1 MDTYEAISRRKTIR
15 DFTQEEIS
23 IEIVKRLLDA
33 GIKAPSH
40 DHLRDWQF
48 IIVRDKSKRR
58 ELIEQTIKPTSR
70 KEAVNIVDSWGM
82 SDEIQRE
89 MYVDAIPKQ
98 FSMLLNA
105 GCLIL
110 PCFRQTTPLL
120 QPETLSSLNAFAAIW
135 CCIENILVA
144 AAAEGIFGVTR
155 IPSEGERETIKRM
168 LNVPQDYE
176 IPCYVALGYPQK
188 SAARAKQ
195 VNVSVDE
202 RMHMNTWQVPGRQQ
216 R

>member
-15 DFTQEEIS
+15 DFAPEEIS
-23 IEIVKRLLDA
+23 IDVVKRLLDA
-33 GIKAPSH
+33 GLKAPSH

-48 IIVRDKSKRR
+48 VILQDSSKRR
-58 ELIEQTIKPTSR
+58 ELIEQTITPSSR
-70 KEAVNIVDSWGM
+70 KEAADMVDSWGM

-98 FSMLLNA
+98 GAMLLNA

-110 PCFRQTTPLL
+110 PCFCQTTPLL
-120 QPETLSSLNAFAAIW
+120 QPENLSDLNAFAAIW
-135 CCIENILVA
+135 CCIENILIA

-155 IPSEGERETIKRM
+155 IPSEKERETIKRM

-176 IPCYVALGYPQK
+176 IPCYVALGYPQE

-202 RMHMNTWQVPGRQQ
+202 RMHVNTWQAPGSQ
-216 R
+216 